1 MNNPMTDT
9 PVTDSARMDKPL
21 PMQQAVALAYHAG
34 DSAPRVVAKGRG
46 ALAQRII
53 EVAQSNQVFVHQSKE
68 LVALLMQVDLDANIP
83 PSLYAAIAEILAWLY
98 RIENGISTQQ
108 QMLEATRHLHADT
121 DQAAGAV

>member
-1 MNNPMTDT
+1 MLDT
-9 PVTDSARMDKPL
+9 QMPDNSNIDKPL

-53 EVAQSNQVFVHQSKE
+53 EVAQSNRIFVHQSKE
-68 LVALLMQVDLDANIP
+68 LVALLIQVDLDAHIP

-98 RIENGISTQQ
+98 RIENGILTQQ

-121 DQAAGAV
+121 EEAAGAA

>member
-1 MNNPMTDT
+1 MLNTQMPDISNI
-9 PVTDSARMDKPL
+9 DKPL

-46 ALAQRII
+46 AIAQRII

-108 QMLEATRHLHADT
+108 EMLAATRHLHAET
-121 DQAAGAV
+121 DQNSGTA